1 MKIRFFNTKDSI
13 GNWRVICCLLC
24 AFALLL
30 AVPFAAR
37 AQKTTADVRG
47 AVTDEQGAAIAGAEV
62 TITNVETSFSRTAV
76 SGSDGE
82 YNFPDLPLGHYR
94 IHVTHAGF
102 KGSEQTGIILH
113 ASDSLVLNIGLKV
126 GAISESVTVEATPI
140 AVETTN
146 GELTGLIQASQVA
159 DLPLNGRNFM
169 QLVTT
174 VPGVAAGPQFSSLAK
189 GLKGGSDLSIS
200 GGAVDSNLWL
210 VDGASNNDV
219 GSNRTILVFP
229 SIDAIEEVKIERNS
243 YGPEFGQSAGGQI
256 SMITKSGGNAFHGDV
271 YYFGRNDKLNT
282 FDTFVK
288 SGCLA
293 SGKPCVKNEL
303 RRNDYGY
310 TIGGPIK
317 KDKIFFFWSQEWNKM
332 IEGQTT
338 TARVPTVAEKA
349 GDFSAIRACPN
360 AVSQLGWPSVT
371 GSNPAVARDLQLP
384 SGAPAT
390 TFSAPNVF
398 SAGALSPAAQVIL
411 QAFPTPT
418 NSDPCA
424 RNNFTKSFGV
434 PTNWREE
441 NVRGDINLTKSLRA
455 MMRYTGDS
463 WQLGPPDGG
472 FGWGNNNLGPIGEDW
487 SQPGRIVVGRLSK
500 TIGSSM
506 VNDFT
511 FSYSANRITINPAGT
526 NPGLDQ
532 KLNDTIPSFYPL
544 SGKLY
549 GDKGPAVWINCCGLP
564 SVWTIA
570 PWQNQEDMYNWQD
583 DFSMV
588 KGRHTL
594 KFGGLY
600 SRNYKAEQ
608 AANGEFGTLGGSVGY
623 NGNNGSTFQTL
634 YGIAD
639 LEMLNMGMG
648 WGETQT
654 IFKVRNVWHNIEAYA
669 ADNFRVTPRLTVTY
683 GVRWTFLGPVYLSDN
698 KYTLFNPSAFQASLG
713 NTPCNGL
720 VYSPG
725 LGANPCP
732 AGTGGVAGPNNA
744 LMNPNYHGFAPR
756 LGVAWDPTG
765 QGKWS
770 IRSGVGQFFNRD
782 RLWPL
787 QLAGSNPPFNGSF
800 IGTGNNAGHNA
811 RFLDNTN
818 QLPSCTPTCFG
829 TGLGTPNTGQEFLNN
844 VPNSWQWNF
853 TVQRELFKDARL
865 EVGYVGSKTLHWEAV
880 TDINSVLPANRLTY
894 AQNENDITRPASVA
908 ADLRPF
914 GAAVGDNGIKYYTH
928 ASAASYH
935 SLQSQFTSRMGNRA
949 NFQASYTYSKLL
961 SDSQRIDTPAFNVD
975 AYNLKSDWGPDILNH
990 THIFSASVVY
1000 HLPYLND
1007 KSALERDVL
1016 GGWEVSPII
1025 SAATGPSITTFVS
1038 LGGTN
1043 KIGDP
1048 MGVGGGGAT
1057 GRERG
1062 NRVSGQSCKANT
1074 GDVTQWLNP
1083 AVYTMNGYQLGK
1095 IGNAGAGICTGP
1107 GNGNVDLGFNK
1118 NFKVTERIKAQ
1129 FRFEFFNL
1137 FNTPHYNYN
1146 DILNP
1151 TINFQNPRYGDASGN
1166 EVFPDANKTL
1176 VGATQILS
1184 ANPSPGSYG
1193 KINSIT
1199 ENGYRQIQYALKF
1212 TF

>member
-1 MKIRFFNTKDSI
+1 MKIRFANWI
-13 GNWRVICCLLC
+13 ALPGNSGAWCAILC
-24 AFALLL
+24 ALALLL
-30 AVPFAAR
+30 AVPFAAH
-37 AQKTTADVRG
+37 AQVTTAAVRG
-47 AVTDEQGAAIAGAEV
+47 TVADEQGAAIAGAEV
-62 TITNVETSFSRTAV
+62 TITNVETSFNRTV
-76 SGSDGE
+76 STGTDGV
-82 YNFPDLPLGHYR
+82 YNFPDLPLGLFKLR
-94 IHVTHAGF
+94 ATHAGF
-102 KGSEQTGIILH
+102 KSTEQTGITLH
-113 ASDSLVLNIGLKV
+113 ANDSLVVNIALKV
-126 GAISESVTVEATPI
+126 GAVSESVTVEASPI

-146 GELTGLIQASQVA
+146 GELTGSIQGNQVA

-200 GGAVDSNLWL
+200 GGAVDANLWL

-229 SIDAIEEVKIERNS
+229 SVDAIEELKIERNS
-243 YGPEFGQSAGGQI
+243 YGAEFGQSAGGQI
-256 SMITKSGGNAFHGDV
+256 SMITKSGGNDFHGSV

-288 SGCLA
+288 AGCLA
-293 SGKPCVKNEL
+293 SGNPCVKNEL
-303 RRNDYGY
+303 RRNDFGY
-310 TIGGPIK
+310 TIGGPVK
-317 KDKIFFFWSQEWNKM
+317 KDKIFFFWSEEWNKM

-338 TARVPTVAEKA
+338 SARVPTTAEKG
-349 GDFSAIRACPN
+349 GDFSAIAACPN
-360 AVSQLGWPSVT
+360 AVSQLGFPASGMQVPLSSPT
-371 GSNPAVARDLQLP
+371 GPPAYTTTNPAII
-384 SGAPAT
+384 PA
-390 TFSAPNVF
+390 AQ
-398 SAGALSPAAQVIL
+398 LSPAGQVIL
-411 QAFPTPT
+411 QAYPTPT
-418 NSDPCA
+418 NPDPCA
-424 RNNFTKSFGV
+424 RTNFTKSFGV

-441 NVRGDINLTKSLRA
+441 NVRGDINLTSSLRA
-455 MMRYTGDS
+455 MMRFTNDS

-472 FGWGNNNLGPIGEDW
+472 FGWGNNNLGPIGEYW
-487 SQPGRIVVGRLSK
+487 TQPGRVVVGRLSK
-500 TIGSSM
+500 TIGSTM

-511 FSYSANRITINPAGT
+511 FSYSANRITITPAGT

-532 KLNDTIPSFYPL
+532 KLNDTIPTFFPL

-583 DFSMV
+583 DFSVV

-594 KFGGLY
+594 KFGGVY

-623 NGNNGSTFQTL
+623 NGYNGSQFQTL

-639 LEMLNMGMG
+639 LELLNMGMG
-648 WGETQT
+648 WGESQT
-654 IFKVRNVWHNIEAYA
+654 IFKVRNVWHNNEAYA
-669 ADNFRVTPRLTVTY
+669 ADNFRVTPRLTLSY
-683 GVRWTFLGPVYLSDN
+683 GVRWSFISPVYLSDN

-720 VYSPG
+720 LYAPG
-725 LGANPCP
+725 LGSNPCP
-732 AGTGGVAGPNNA
+732 AGTGGVAGPDNA
-744 LMNPNYHGFAPR
+744 LMNPNYHNFAPR
-756 LGVAWDPTG
+756 LSVAWDPTG
-765 QGKWS
+765 EGKWAV
-770 IRSGVGQFFNRD
+770 RTGVGQFFNRD

-800 IGTGNNAGHNA
+800 IGVGANGGHNA

-818 QLPSCTPTCFG
+818 GLPACGGTQATCFG
-829 TGLGTPNTGQEFLNN
+829 TGLGTPNTGQELSSN

-853 TVQRELFKDARL
+853 SVQRELFKDARL

-894 AQNENDITRPASVA
+894 AQNELDTNRPAAVSSG
-908 ADLRPF
+908 LRPF

-935 SLQSQFTSRMGNRA
+935 SLQSQFTAHMGNRA
-949 NFQASYTYSKLL
+949 NIQASYTYSKLL
-961 SDSQRIDTPAFNVD
+961 ADSQRIDTPAFNVD

-1007 KSALERDVL
+1007 KSALERSVL

-1025 SAATGPSITTFVS
+1025 SASTGPSITTFTS

-1043 KIGDP
+1043 AIGDP
-1048 MGVGGGGAT
+1048 MGLGGSGAT
-1057 GRERG
+1057 GRERA
-1062 NRVSGQSCKANT
+1062 NRVSGASCRANT
-1074 GDVTQWLNP
+1074 SDTTQWLNP
-1083 AVYTMNGYQLGK
+1083 GVYTMNGYQLGK

-1107 GNGNVDLGFNK
+1107 GNGNVDLGFDK

-1129 FRFEFFNL
+1129 FRLEFFNL

-1151 TINFQNPRYGDASGN
+1151 TVNFQNPVYGDASGN
-1166 EVFPDANKTL
+1166 VVVPNANKTL

-1184 ANPSPGSYG
+1184 ATPSPGGYG